1 MRRHS
6 WEKVAVVAAAVAV
19 EVVVEVVVAVDLIVV
34 VDVAGQEV
42 AAADHKAVH
51 PGKEIGIALTQTVET
66 TTLAGVKT
74 AIVAKQLNQAVMAVE
89 EAEDLIVVEVAV
101 DSEEAE
107 VDLTVEAAVVVV
119 SEVAE
124 EEWTEE
130 DAEDSEDLQEV
141 AVEDSIVVA
150 IEVARWVIAG
160 I

>member
-1 MRRHS
+1 M
-6 WEKVAVVAAAVAV
+6 
-19 EVVVEVVVAVDLIVV
+19 VEVVVAAVDSIVVV

-51 PGKEIGIALTQTVET
+51 PGKETGIALTQTVET

-74 AIVAKQLNQAVMAVE
+74 AIVAKQLNQAVMAVV
-89 EAEDLIVVEVAV
+89 EAEDLIVVEAAAAAV

-107 VDLTVEAAVVVV
+107 VDLTEEAAAVVV

-141 AVEDSIVVA
+141 AVEDLIVVA
-150 IEVARWVIAG
+150 IEVARWVIVG